1 MPRILRVFTIAAVL
15 ATAAGYGIDHS
26 APSAERAGHLTSDA
40 FGVVLGDSAWG
51 RVPAPHTGP
60 F

>member
-26 APSAERAGHLTSDA
+26 APSVARAGHLTS
-40 FGVVLGDSAWG
+40 GVVLGDSAWG
-51 RVPAPHTGP
+51 RVPTPHTGP

>member
-15 ATAAGYGIDHS
+15 ATTVGYGIDHS
-26 APSAERAGHLTSDA
+26 DSSAERADQLTSGA
-40 FGVVLGDSAWG
+40 SGVVLGDSAWG